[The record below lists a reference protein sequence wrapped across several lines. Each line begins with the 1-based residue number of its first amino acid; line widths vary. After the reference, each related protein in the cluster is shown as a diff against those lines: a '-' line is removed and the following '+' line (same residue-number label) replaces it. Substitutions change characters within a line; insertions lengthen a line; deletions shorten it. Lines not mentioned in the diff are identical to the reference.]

1 MHFSLSDCV
10 LDLVQNSI
18 EAEAEHIQLFLKE
31 SEKSFIVKIVDDG
44 CGMTDE
50 ELKMA
55 TDPFYTDG
63 KKHIHRKVGLGL
75 PFLIQTLSMTDGRF
89 DIRSE
94 KGKGTT
100 IDIEFNLE
108 SIDTPPIGDIIS
120 LIYQVMSF
128 DGSYGFITE
137 RSYSDAKGSDT
148 YTVNRKEMQ
157 EILGDLNS
165 VSSLSLLR
173 DFITSQEEE
182 LKTSWSSTNS
192 NATIGD

>member
-1 MHFSLSDCV
+1 MHFSLSDCI

-18 EAEAEHIQLFLKE
+18 EAGAETVQLLLKE
-31 SEKSFIVKIVDDG
+31 TEDSLLVQIDDDG
-44 CGMTDE
+44 CGMTE
-50 ELKMA
+50 VELKKA
-55 TDPFYTDG
+55 TDPFYSDG

-75 PFLIQTLSMTDGRF
+75 PFLIQTVSMTDGSF

-94 KGKGTT
+94 KNKGTRV
-100 IDIEFNLE
+100 DIEFNLK
-108 SIDTPPIGDIIS
+108 SIDTPPVGDLIS

-128 DGSYGFITE
+128 DGSFNLIAE
-137 RSYSDAKGSDT
+137 RSYTNDSGSDS

-165 VSSLSLLR
+165 VSSLSLLK

-182 LKTSWSSTNS
+182 LITGWS
-192 NATIGD
+192 